1 MEKDNLPIS
10 LILFDGLDLA
20 EKSETNPLKILHT
33 KFECLSKEEGI
44 SFIGISYYFL
54 DGTKMNR
61 ALNLS
66 VPNLEDSIDQLI
78 ETSKSIFES
87 ISGDL
92 NHNII
97 FRILSK
103 AYYEYKYYLYFIK
116 ELTALKQFVSK
127 NKESKKPMEIKK
139 KTFTEIRYEKEFKDI
154 LKKEKKIKVNFHGN
168 RDFYNFIKGTAKEI

>member
-44 SFIGISYYFL
+44 SFIGISSYFL

-66 VPNLEDSIDQLI
+66 VPNL
-78 ETSKSIFES
+78 
-87 ISGDL
+87 
-92 NHNII
+92 
-97 FRILSK
+97 
-103 AYYEYKYYLYFIK
+103 
-116 ELTALKQFVSK
+116 
-127 NKESKKPMEIKK
+127 
-139 KTFTEIRYEKEFKDI
+139 
-154 LKKEKKIKVNFHGN
+154 
-168 RDFYNFIKGTAKEI
+168 